1 MSKARNTELQR
12 VAAMARR
19 ISESPAWSKILDST
33 ERRVRFEDGFI
44 QGWFARNIN
53 AKPAPKFKIVGWCA
67 ESPGGSLIRD
77 SHGFPIVRDSLADMK
92 ESVFSQRLDIPKPL
106 YERIPAKRKP

>member
-1 MSKARNTELQR
+1 MSKAHNTELQR

-53 AKPAPKFKIVGWCA
+53 AKPAPKYREATQA
-67 ESPGGSLIRD
+67 EIGQAGS
-77 SHGFPIVRDSLADMK
+77 SYHYAKPIT
-92 ESVFSQRLDIPKPL
+92 L
-106 YERIPAKRKP
+106 YVKRIPAKRKP